1 MLNGVFNAGGIRV
14 LRLDSLWGAKYVARA
29 FPCVAGKAVTAGFV
43 TVSEDKDRA
52 SLAELDR
59 KLTAVAGRRE
69 EKHGPVSGGRKSS
82 SAGMALGM
90 RISAEMIASIVVGL
104 LIGWGLD
111 RFFNT
116 MPLLLVLFVIL
127 GAGAGGL
134 NAYRAAKGYDSAIGL
149 GRAMGKPKQ
158 GDKE

>member
-1 MLNGVFNAGGIRV
+1 MLIGVFDARNIRV

-59 KLTAVAGRRE
+59 KLAAVAGRRE

-90 RISAEMIASIVVGL
+90 RISAEMIASTVVGL